1 MNAQECVE
9 FRIEVR
15 PSPETNDHEVQL
27 LADGKSLIDRFSSGL
42 IGLDP
47 DDLLTDPCPLRA
59 ENSSTVN
66 CVNRQKKNFSSG
78 NFSSHSRALSE

>member
-47 DDLLTDPCPLRA
+47 DDLLTD
-59 ENSSTVN
+59 
-66 CVNRQKKNFSSG
+66 
-78 NFSSHSRALSE
+78 